1 MCKEGGGRR
10 AFGKRLLFLWFYCLK
25 LINIRQV
32 IILIGMNPKHYFDFE
47 FYNNMKIKKIIFY
60 KTNADHLKKD
70 FFWWHVHDKK
80 KNKQILCRGGT
91 ELTILVVV
99 VVSWTHNQEEV
110 RVQIDVDDA
119 KQKKKIIQSICA

>member
-1 MCKEGGGRR
+1 
-10 AFGKRLLFLWFYCLK
+10 
-25 LINIRQV
+25 
-32 IILIGMNPKHYFDFE
+32 MNPKHYFDFE
-47 FYNNMKIKKIIFY
+47 FYNNMKIIKIIFH

-99 VVSWTHNQEEV
+99 VVVSWTHNQEEV

-119 KQKKKIIQSICA
+119 KQKKKLFNPSAHKLYNKLKFHYVTQ